1 MFSRRV
7 KASGFIFLL
16 TWVCIL
22 SFCVP
27 AGAQSKS
34 KVLSLATGGTGGV
47 YYPMGGGMA
56 RVLSK
61 YIPNL
66 EVTAEVTAASVDN
79 LKLIHAKKADLALTM
94 CDVAYDALR
103 GVGRFKATG
112 AIPGVRSIAVVYSN
126 CLHFVVLKGSRINSV
141 SDLKGKR
148 VSTGAPG
155 SGTEVKAVRTL
166 ESYGIDADKD
176 LKRERLSF
184 AEAGGALKD
193 RKLDCAVIESGLP
206 NSVILDLSATPGI
219 EIKILNNSDHID
231 KLIKKYGPFYYKLV
245 IPKTTYANMDSEI
258 PVVGSGNQLI
268 CDESMDPGLVYT
280 ILKVLLEHQPE
291 IVLAHAEARSF
302 TLTSAVVGSAIPF
315 HPGAIKYFQEKG
327 IKVQ

>member
-1 MFSRRV
+1 MMPALLVFSFTLV
-7 KASGFIFLL
+7 L
-16 TWVCIL
+16 VL
-22 SFCVP
+22 SVGGV
-27 AGAQSKS
+27 ADAQSKS

-79 LKLIHAKKADLALTM
+79 IKLIHAQKADLALSM

-103 GVGRFKATG
+103 GMGRFKSTG
-112 AIPGVRSIAVVYSN
+112 PIPHIRNIAVVYSN
-126 CLHFVVLKGSRINSV
+126 CLHFVVLKGSKINAV
-141 SDLKGKR
+141 PDLKGKR

-155 SGTEVKAVRTL
+155 SGTEVKAVRVL
-166 ESYGIDADKD
+166 ESYGIDADRD
-176 LKRERLSF
+176 VKRERLSF
-184 AEAGGALKD
+184 AEAGSALKD

-219 EIKILNNSDHID
+219 EIKILKNSEHID
-231 KLIKKYGPFYYKLV
+231 MLTKKYGPFYYRLI
-245 IPKTTYANMDSEI
+245 IPKTTYSHMDSEV

-268 CDESMDPGLVYT
+268 CHESMDPGLVYT

-291 IVLAHAEARSF
+291 IVAAHAEASSF
-302 TLTSAVVGSAIPF
+302 TLKSAIVGSAIPF

-327 IKVQ
+327 LKVQ